1 MVPLEALGW
10 FMLGAGV
17 TSLAVG
23 LFHLVNIIMM
33 KRRMLSFIDKIKEEA
48 PEFLK
53 DQAAH
58 IEKGKGNGSGKEII
72 EMTFHDKEGNLNT
85 IKIIIDHDLP
95 DISLPDREQFKEMVL
110 KGEAGRISDM
120 VSGHKVSEKAM
131 EKVQEF
137 IFSPQAVRDMRRA
150 GMEPDEVV
158 TKMLKASGRMEGSM
172 GTTKG

>member
-1 MVPLEALGW
+1 MVPLETLGW
-10 FMLGAGV
+10 FMLGAGA

-53 DQAAH
+53 DQAD
-58 IEKGKGNGSGKEII
+58 KTSGKETS
-72 EMTFHDKEGNLNT
+72 EMTFRDKEGNLNT

-95 DISLPDREQFKEMVL
+95 DVSLPDREKFKEMVL
-110 KGEAGRISDM
+110 KGEAGRIND
-120 VSGHKVSEKAM
+120 VPEKAM

-137 IFSPQAVRDMRRA
+137 IFSPQAVRDMRRV

-158 TKMLKASGRMEGSM
+158 TKMLKASGRME
-172 GTTKG
+172 

>member
-1 MVPLEALGW
+1 MVPLETLGW

-58 IEKGKGNGSGKEII
+58 IEKGNGNGSGKEIS

-95 DISLPDREQFKEMVL
+95 DVSLPDREKFKEMVL
-110 KGEAGRISDM
+110 KGEAGRISE
-120 VSGHKVSEKAM
+120 VPEKAM
-131 EKVQEF
+131 EKIQEF
-137 IFSPQAVRDMRRA
+137 IFSPQAVRDMRRV

-158 TKMLKASGRMEGSM
+158 TKMLKASGRME
-172 GTTKG
+172 

>member
-1 MVPLEALGW
+1 MVPLETLGW
-10 FMLGAGV
+10 FMLGAGA

-53 DQAAH
+53 DQAD
-58 IEKGKGNGSGKEII
+58 KTSGKETS
-72 EMTFHDKEGNLNT
+72 EMTFRDKEGNLNT

-95 DISLPDREQFKEMVL
+95 DVSLPDREKFKEMVL
-110 KGEAGRISDM
+110 KGEAGRISE
-120 VSGHKVSEKAM
+120 VPEKAM
-131 EKVQEF
+131 EKIQEF
-137 IFSPQAVRDMRRA
+137 IFSPQAVRDMRRV

-158 TKMLKASGRMEGSM
+158 TKMLKASGRME
-172 GTTKG
+172 

>member
-1 MVPLEALGW
+1 MVPLETLGW

-33 KRRMLSFIDKIKEEA
+33 KRRMLSFIDRIKEEA
-48 PEFLK
+48 PEFIK
-53 DQAAH
+53 DQAD
-58 IEKGKGNGSGKEII
+58 KTSGKEIS
-72 EMTFHDKEGNLNT
+72 EMTFRDKEGRLNT

-95 DISLPDREQFKEMVL
+95 DLCLPDREEFKGMVL
-110 KGEAGRISDM
+110 KGEAGRISE
-120 VSGHKVSEKAM
+120 VPEKAM

-137 IFSPQAVRDMRRA
+137 IFSSQAVRDMRKV

-158 TKMLKASGRMEGSM
+158 TKMLKASGRME
-172 GTTKG
+172 

>member
-1 MVPLEALGW
+1 MFPIETLGW

-33 KRRMLSFIDKIKEEA
+33 KRRMLSFIDRIKEEA
-48 PEFLK
+48 PEFIK
-53 DQAAH
+53 DQA
-58 IEKGKGNGSGKEII
+58 EKGSGRETS
-72 EMTFHDKEGNLNT
+72 EMTFRDKEGNLNT

-95 DISLPDREQFKEMVL
+95 DVSLPDREKFKEMVL
-110 KGEAGRISDM
+110 KGEAGRISE
-120 VSGHKVSEKAM
+120 VPEKAM

-137 IFSPQAVRDMRRA
+137 IFSPQAVRDMRRV

-158 TKMLKASGRMEGSM
+158 TKMLKASGRME
-172 GTTKG
+172 

>member
-1 MVPLEALGW
+1 MFPLEALGW
-10 FMLGAGV
+10 FMLGAGM

-58 IEKGKGNGSGKEII
+58 IEKGKGNGTGKEIS

-95 DISLPDREQFKEMVL
+95 DVFVPDREKFKEMLL
-110 KGEAGRISDM
+110 KGEAGRIND
-120 VSGHKVSEKAM
+120 VPEKAM

-137 IFSPQAVRDMRRA
+137 IFSPQAVRDMRRV

-158 TKMLKASGRMEGSM
+158 TKMLKASGRME
-172 GTTKG
+172 

>member
-1 MVPLEALGW
+1 MAPLLSIETLGW

-53 DQAAH
+53 DQA
-58 IEKGKGNGSGKEII
+58 EKGSGKETS
-72 EMTFHDKEGNLNT
+72 EMTFRDKEGNLNT

-95 DISLPDREQFKEMVL
+95 DVSLPDREKFKEMVL
-110 KGEAGRISDM
+110 KGEAGRISQ
-120 VSGHKVSEKAM
+120 VPEKAM

-137 IFSPQAVRDMRRA
+137 IFSPQAVRDMRRV

-158 TKMLKASGRMEGSM
+158 TKMLKASGRME
-172 GTTKG
+172 

>member
-33 KRRMLSFIDKIKEEA
+33 KRSMLSFIDKIKEEA

-53 DQAAH
+53 DQAH
-58 IEKGKGNGSGKEII
+58 REKIEKGSGKETS
-72 EMTFHDKEGNLNT
+72 EMTFRDKEGNLNT

-95 DISLPDREQFKEMVL
+95 DVSLPDREKFKEMVL
-110 KGEAGRISDM
+110 KGEAGRINE
-120 VSGHKVSEKAM
+120 VPEKAM
-131 EKVQEF
+131 EKIQEF
-137 IFSPQAVRDMRRA
+137 IFSPQAVRDMRRV

-158 TKMLKASGRMEGSM
+158 TKMLKASGRME
-172 GTTKG
+172 